1 LHRFI
6 QSLKSDKAF
15 FFYRGGVALYA
26 LLKTIGIQ
34 KGDEVILPVFTCPAV
49 PYPVMRLGAIPTY
62 VDIDPTT
69 FNIDPNKVEQRI
81 TEKAKAI
88 IVQHTFGIPAEMD
101 RILTIARKYDV
112 WVIEDACHALGS
124 RYNGQEVGTFGDA
137 AIYSFGWYK
146 PLVLGVGGAAVV
158 NNPVLRQKILEI
170 HHHFVAPPLTD
181 LVSLY
186 VQYAAYTLLLKP
198 SRFWFMKEVRRR
210 LSILG
215 SSLRT
220 FRRRKTP
227 AARGQGLEITQN
239 GSGPIKKM
247 IAFQERRLFKKLD
260 AFDQTMMHLEW
271 VVARYKELL
280 SEIGYQSPELDSR
293 FEPVYYKYPLL
304 SDHKKDIFER
314 AKQARIE
321 MSDMFGSPLY
331 PPDRAAN
338 WEALGYQAG
347 MCPISENV
355 SARIVALPV
364 HTRVQATDIE
374 KTVALLASFHNS

>member
-1 LHRFI
+1 
-6 QSLKSDKAF
+6 
-15 FFYRGGVALYA
+15 
-26 LLKTIGIQ
+26 
-34 KGDEVILPVFTCPAV
+34 
-49 PYPVMRLGAIPTY
+49 
-62 VDIDPTT
+62 
-69 FNIDPNKVEQRI
+69 
-81 TEKAKAI
+81 
-88 IVQHTFGIPAEMD
+88 
-101 RILTIARKYDV
+101 
-112 WVIEDACHALGS
+112 
-124 RYNGQEVGTFGDA
+124 
-137 AIYSFGWYK
+137 
-146 PLVLGVGGAAVV
+146 
-158 NNPVLRQKILEI
+158 
-170 HHHFVAPPLTD
+170 
-181 LVSLY
+181 
-186 VQYAAYTLLLKP
+186 LKP